1 MRTLGG
7 VLAGLTL
14 ALVAGCGDDAPERVD
29 GRGYS

>member
-7 VLAGLTL
+7 MLAALTT
-14 ALVAGCGDDAPERVD
+14 ALMAGCGDDAPERVD